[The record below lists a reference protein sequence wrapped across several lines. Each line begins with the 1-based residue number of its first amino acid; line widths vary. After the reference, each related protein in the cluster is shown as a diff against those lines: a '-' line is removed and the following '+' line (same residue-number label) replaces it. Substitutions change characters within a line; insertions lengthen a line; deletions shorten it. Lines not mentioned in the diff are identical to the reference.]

1 MDTEKSIKILAIAV
15 GVILLLTIWN
25 TIRIETLRSSLN
37 EIDDSELVQEQDA
50 GNDKKDTK
58 SKKSKIN
65 KKYNVDIN
73 ARVENRYLVG
83 TAPTP
88 VLPEAEVGAVE
99 IEIVVN
105 KKGKVT
111 RVTIDDGTTITNERI
126 LQACKEAALQTQFS
140 KNPDASDR
148 TTGAITY
155 KITKK

>member
-1 MDTEKSIKILAIAV
+1 MEINKLIKILAIAI
-15 GVILLLTIWN
+15 GVTLLLTIWN
-25 TIRIETLRSSLN
+25 TIRIETLRSSLYDA
-37 EIDDSELVQEQDA
+37 DDTELVEDN
-50 GNDKKDTK
+50 GTKKDTK

-111 RVTIDDGTTITNERI
+111 RVTIDNGTTITNERI

>member
-50 GNDKKDTK
+50 GKDKKDKK

-88 VLPEAEVGAVE
+88 TFTEVEVGAVE
-99 IEIVVN
+99 LTILVN
-105 KKGKVT
+105 KNGKVT
-111 RVTIDDGTTITNERI
+111 KVVVDNGTTISNDKI
-126 LQACKEAALQTQFS
+126 LQACKDAALQTQFS
-140 KNPDASDR
+140 KNNDASDR
-148 TTGAITY
+148 TKGSITY

>member
-1 MDTEKSIKILAIAV
+1 MEINKLIKILAIAI
-15 GVILLLTIWN
+15 GVTLLLTIWN
-25 TIRIETLRSSLN
+25 TIRIETLRSSLYDA
-37 EIDDSELVQEQDA
+37 DDTELVQDN
-50 GNDKKDTK
+50 GTKKDTK
-58 SKKSKIN
+58 SKKSKVN

-140 KNPDASDR
+140 KNSDASDR

>member
-1 MDTEKSIKILAIAV
+1 MEINKLIKILAIAI
-15 GVILLLTIWN
+15 GVTLLLTIWN
-25 TIRIETLRSSLN
+25 TIRIETLRSSLYDA
-37 EIDDSELVQEQDA
+37 EDTELVQDN
-50 GNDKKDTK
+50 GTKKDTK

>member
-1 MDTEKSIKILAIAV
+1 MEINKLIKILAIAI
-15 GVILLLTIWN
+15 GVTLLLTIWN
-25 TIRIETLRSSLN
+25 TIRIETLRSSLYDA
-37 EIDDSELVQEQDA
+37 DDTELVQDN
-50 GNDKKDTK
+50 GTKKDTK

>member
-1 MDTEKSIKILAIAV
+1 MEINKLIKILAIAI
-15 GVILLLTIWN
+15 GVTLLLTIWN
-25 TIRIETLRSSLN
+25 TIRIETLRGSLYDA
-37 EIDDSELVQEQDA
+37 DDTELVQDN
-50 GNDKKDTK
+50 GTKKDTK

-140 KNPDASDR
+140 KNSDASDR

>member
-1 MDTEKSIKILAIAV
+1 METNKLIKILAIAI
-15 GVILLLTIWN
+15 GVTLLLTIWN
-25 TIRIETLRSSLN
+25 TIRIETLRSSQYDA
-37 EIDDSELVQEQDA
+37 DDTELVQD
-50 GNDKKDTK
+50 NDTKKDTK

-140 KNPDASDR
+140 KNSDASDR

>member
-25 TIRIETLRSSLN
+25 TIRIETLRSSLSDA
-37 EIDDSELVQEQDA
+37 DDTELVQDN
-50 GNDKKDTK
+50 GTKKDTK

>member
-1 MDTEKSIKILAIAV
+1 MEINKLIKILAIAI
-15 GVILLLTIWN
+15 GVTLLLTIWN
-25 TIRIETLRSSLN
+25 TIRIETLRSSLYDA
-37 EIDDSELVQEQDA
+37 DDTELVEDNGTQ
-50 GNDKKDTK
+50 KDTK

-111 RVTIDDGTTITNERI
+111 RVTIDNGTTITNERI

>member
-1 MDTEKSIKILAIAV
+1 MEINKLIKILAIAI
-15 GVILLLTIWN
+15 GVTLLLTIWN
-25 TIRIETLRSSLN
+25 TIRIETLRSSLYDA
-37 EIDDSELVQEQDA
+37 DDTELVEDN
-50 GNDKKDTK
+50 GTKKDTK

-83 TAPTP
+83 TAPIP

-111 RVTIDDGTTITNERI
+111 RVSIDDGTTITNERI

-140 KNPDASDR
+140 KNSDASDR

>member
-1 MDTEKSIKILAIAV
+1 MEINKLIKILAIAI
-15 GVILLLTIWN
+15 GVTLLLTIWN
-25 TIRIETLRSSLN
+25 TIRIETLRSSLYDA
-37 EIDDSELVQEQDA
+37 DDTELVEDN
-50 GNDKKDTK
+50 GTKKDTK

>member
-1 MDTEKSIKILAIAV
+1 MEINKLIKILAIAI
-15 GVILLLTIWN
+15 GVTLLLTIWN
-25 TIRIETLRSSLN
+25 TIRIETLRSSLYDA
-37 EIDDSELVQEQDA
+37 DDTELVQD
-50 GNDKKDTK
+50 NDTKKDTK

-111 RVTIDDGTTITNERI
+111 RVTIDNGTTITNERI

>member
-1 MDTEKSIKILAIAV
+1 METNKLIKILAIAI
-15 GVILLLTIWN
+15 GVTLLLTIWN
-25 TIRIETLRSSLN
+25 TIRIETLRSSLYDA
-37 EIDDSELVQEQDA
+37 DDTELVEDN
-50 GNDKKDTK
+50 GTKKDTK
-58 SKKSKIN
+58 SKKSKVN
-65 KKYNVDIN
+65 KKYKVDIN

>member
-1 MDTEKSIKILAIAV
+1 MEINKLIKILAIAI
-15 GVILLLTIWN
+15 GVTLLLTIWN
-25 TIRIETLRSSLN
+25 TIRIETLRSSLYDA
-37 EIDDSELVQEQDA
+37 DDTVLVQDN
-50 GNDKKDTK
+50 GTTKDTK
-58 SKKSKIN
+58 SKKSKVN
-65 KKYNVDIN
+65 KKYKVDIN

>member
-1 MDTEKSIKILAIAV
+1 MEINKLIKILAIAI
-15 GVILLLTIWN
+15 GVTLLLTIWN
-25 TIRIETLRSSLN
+25 TIRIETLRGSLYDA
-37 EIDDSELVQEQDA
+37 DDAELVQDN
-50 GNDKKDTK
+50 GTKKDTK

-140 KNPDASDR
+140 KNSDASDR